1 MCGICGIAS
10 TDDAGAQRELVE
22 RMSARLRHRGPD
34 SDGLHAE
41 PGVVLAA
48 RRLAIIDLEGG
59 DQPIANEDG
68 TIRVVQNGEIYNYP
82 ELREQALQ
90 AGHALRTRCD
100 TEIHVHLYEEQGPR
114 YVERLRGMF
123 AVALWDARA
132 RRLVLAR
139 DRFGI
144 KPLYYSVAGGTLAF
158 ASELK
163 ALLELPDVSR
173 ELDPDALEAYFDGGY
188 VPAPLTIFR
197 DARKLGQ
204 GELLLW
210 DEGSPVPTVERYARP
225 LPEPPRSESDEEL
238 AEELRRLLR
247 DAVRAHLLSDVPVGV
262 LLSGGV
268 DSSALTALASELA
281 DEPVHTFS
289 IGFEERSYDE
299 LGKARLVAQRF
310 GTEHHEL
317 RLQPDIVD
325 LFPAVVESFDEPFAD
340 DAAIPTYLVSQLA
353 AADVKVALAGEG
365 GDELFGGYDVY
376 TAHALARVAAPA
388 APLLARVPSARAQR
402 FARGAALPALERH
415 LVWKR
420 MFTPEARADLLR
432 VRGDDP
438 LGRYR
443 SRWDES
449 AHADDLARVFDLD
462 VGTYLA
468 DELLVKADRASMAHS
483 LEVRVPFLDTPLAA
497 FALALPSRLKVSAR
511 GKKRLLRQA
520 LAPILPAE
528 ILSAPKHGFTLPA
541 SRWLRGELEPFAR
554 ETLARDRGLL
564 EPAVGLRLLD
574 DHVARRHDRWK
585 ELWTLLSFCVWFD
598 RYAG

>member
-1 MCGICGIAS
+1 LRAVRARLRAGHRGHAPPHPVDREDRRRDRLAAAARSRANPRRHRRLRTGARAARVRRLLAMCGICGIAS

-173 ELDPDALEAYFDGGY
+173 
-188 VPAPLTIFR
+188 
-197 DARKLGQ
+197 KLGQ

-268 DSSALTALASELA
+268 DSSGLTALASELA
-281 DEPVHTFS
+281 DE
-289 IGFEERSYDE
+289 
-299 LGKARLVAQRF
+299 
-310 GTEHHEL
+310 
-317 RLQPDIVD
+317 
-325 LFPAVVESFDEPFAD
+325 AV
-340 DAAIPTYLVSQLA
+340 
-353 AADVKVALAGEG
+353 
-365 GDELFGGYDVY
+365 
-376 TAHALARVAAPA
+376 
-388 APLLARVPSARAQR
+388 
-402 FARGAALPALERH
+402 
-415 LVWKR
+415 
-420 MFTPEARADLLR
+420 
-432 VRGDDP
+432 
-438 LGRYR
+438 
-443 SRWDES
+443 
-449 AHADDLARVFDLD
+449 
-462 VGTYLA
+462 
-468 DELLVKADRASMAHS
+468 
-483 LEVRVPFLDTPLAA
+483 
-497 FALALPSRLKVSAR
+497 
-511 GKKRLLRQA
+511 
-520 LAPILPAE
+520 
-528 ILSAPKHGFTLPA
+528 
-541 SRWLRGELEPFAR
+541 
-554 ETLARDRGLL
+554 
-564 EPAVGLRLLD
+564 
-574 DHVARRHDRWK
+574 
-585 ELWTLLSFCVWFD
+585 
-598 RYAG
+598 